1 MTFNELD
8 TRVNRNFASSIIGE
22 TGRSEPRQKPASQP
36 NPSLDSSTTSAE
48 SALVGSLLDRIR
60 SLESKAASEEVR
72 STDINLTIREDTG
85 QFLKSKYYGQS
96 HWMNAIDPVRIA
108 HLVKRP
114 ASCYGTDNV
123 QYEALGQKNII
134 VNQNTNRTEV
144 NKKTEL
150 YAAVARIKQMSRII
164 KTSRLSQPSISQE
177 IHDSVPPKEVCDV
190 LVGCYFR
197 TSEGIFRV
205 LHVPSFRKEYEA
217 YWKGDVLEKPSVI
230 LKVLLVCAMGVPFYD
245 GPDWPLLRVA
255 CTKWIQ
261 AAMKWLS
268 GPHVK
273 SRLNMTGLQIEIL
286 TLLARQLCNVDGD
299 HIWITAG
306 SLLRAAMHLGLH
318 RDPAHFGKISLYHQ
332 EMRRRL
338 WATVL
343 EITAQGSLD
352 MGMPPMISSNDYDTK
367 APSSINDE
375 DIKEGLDTPLNVRL
389 PTDYTDCSIQIASTE
404 TLPIRF
410 EVIRLINSLR
420 FDLAYD
426 VALNISGELN
436 DACRN
441 HFMFFKSALN
451 GEHSITPFQI
461 KMADSLIRRF
471 ILCLHRPY
479 FSRAKENPQ
488 YHFSRKMCLD
498 TSLAFWAPATEL
510 IPGQEDDWTRMSHRC
525 VGFFKSFFLYAI
537 STIYIELNTQ
547 IDEQKH
553 ASAIFAPL
561 IFAST
566 SPSNH
571 AFPLPAQFQTL
582 RQILVSAHE
591 TTIALIRNGITNV
604 KGAVFMSCALARID
618 AIVSGADAEPAVL
631 EAAKSSVKET
641 SRILMEVYQAEHG
654 VPIDLSIPT
663 AGKDQNRGEG
673 ADDVTGHRLQT
684 GTDAGIEVPSSEV
697 DAGDVDAGLE
707 GGVLDG
713 SMNVDGLDMFDDG
726 LCDLDGHLNL
736 DACMDPSIYTNHFAR
751 SPEWFYDMNGYIM
764 PESWSNA
771 FGM

>member
-1 MTFNELD
+1 
-8 TRVNRNFASSIIGE
+8 
-22 TGRSEPRQKPASQP
+22 
-36 NPSLDSSTTSAE
+36 
-48 SALVGSLLDRIR
+48 
-60 SLESKAASEEVR
+60 
-72 STDINLTIREDTG
+72 
-85 QFLKSKYYGQS
+85 
-96 HWMNAIDPVRIA
+96 
-108 HLVKRP
+108 
-114 ASCYGTDNV
+114 
-123 QYEALGQKNII
+123 
-134 VNQNTNRTEV
+134 
-144 NKKTEL
+144 
-150 YAAVARIKQMSRII
+150 MSRII
-164 KTSRLSQPSISQE
+164 KTSRLLQPSISQE
-177 IHDSVPPKEVCDV
+177 IHDSIPPKEVCDV
-190 LVGCYFR
+190 LVGCYLR

-205 LHVPSFRKEYEA
+205 LHIPSFRREYEA
-217 YWKGDVLEKPSVI
+217 YWRGDILDKPSVV

-318 RDPAHFGKISLYHQ
+318 RDPTHFGKISLYHQ

-343 EITAQGSLD
+343 EITAQSSLD
-352 MGMPPMISSNDYDTK
+352 MGMSPMISSNDYDTK
-367 APSSINDE
+367 PPSNINDE
-375 DIKEGLDTPLNVRL
+375 DIKEGVDTPLNVKL
-389 PTDYTDCSIQIASTE
+389 PTEHTGCSIQIAFAE
-404 TLPIRF
+404 TLTMRF
-410 EVIRLINSLR
+410 EVIRSINNLR

-426 VALNISGELN
+426 VALKMGRELN
-436 DACRN
+436 DACCN
-441 HFMFFKSALN
+441 HIMFFKSALN
-451 GEHSITPFQI
+451 DGHGITPFQI
-461 KMADSLIRRF
+461 KMADSLVRRF

-488 YHFSRKMCLD
+488 YHFSRKICLD
-498 TSLAFWAPATEL
+498 TSLAFWAPATES

-553 ASAIFAPL
+553 ASALFAPL
-561 IFAST
+561 ISAST
-566 SPSNH
+566 SSSNSSV
-571 AFPLPAQFQTL
+571 PLPAQFQAL
-582 RQILVSAHE
+582 RETLVSAHE
-591 TTIALIRNGITNV
+591 TAIALIRNGITNA

-618 AIVSGADAEPAVL
+618 ALVSGSEPETAVL
-631 EAAKSSVKET
+631 EAAKTSVKET
-641 SRILMEVYQAEHG
+641 SAILMEVYQAEHG
-654 VPIDLSIPT
+654 VPIDLNIPT

-684 GTDAGIEVPSSEV
+684 GTDAGIDVHPP
-697 DAGDVDAGLE
+697 DMDGGDDAGLT
-707 GGVLDG
+707 GGMLGG
-713 SMNVDGLDMFDDG
+713 SMNIDGLDMFDNG
-726 LCDLDGHLNL
+726 LYDPNGHLFI
-736 DACMDPSIYTNHFAR
+736 DACMDPSVYANHFAR
-751 SPEWFYDMNGYIM
+751 SPEWFYNMNGYAA
-764 PESWSNA
+764 PESWDNA